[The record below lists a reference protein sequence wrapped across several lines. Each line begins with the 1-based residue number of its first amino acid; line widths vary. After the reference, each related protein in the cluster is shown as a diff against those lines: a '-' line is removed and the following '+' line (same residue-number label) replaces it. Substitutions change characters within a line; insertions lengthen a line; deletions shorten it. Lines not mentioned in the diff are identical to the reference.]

1 MDKKITYQIIPNKY
15 ESKTATSQEVLGA
28 LRRNYKEH
36 VMESIVRKC
45 EDFNISSKRK
55 IPLFGFCNKKSI
67 ALEDIK
73 DLTNQLLSKSTETI
87 NNQEKL
93 DNAI

>member
-45 EDFNISSKRK
+45 ED
-55 IPLFGFCNKKSI
+55 
-67 ALEDIK
+67 
-73 DLTNQLLSKSTETI
+73 
-87 NNQEKL
+87 
-93 DNAI
+93 